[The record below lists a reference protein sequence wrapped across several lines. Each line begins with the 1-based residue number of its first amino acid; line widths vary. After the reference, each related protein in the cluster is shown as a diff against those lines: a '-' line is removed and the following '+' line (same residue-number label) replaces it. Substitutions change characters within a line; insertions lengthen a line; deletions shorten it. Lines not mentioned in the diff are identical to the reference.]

1 MLRLRS
7 GFGDGRTFLLIALA
21 ASLSLTLPGCD
32 YSDDE
37 FDHDP
42 PAGKGT
48 LYVVNRTP
56 NDCNVFIDGTERNGV
71 DADDKEWY
79 DLDPDVRR
87 VVVDQDRSY
96 RVFRGDVDVLEGQR
110 TILELSVDPNDLN
123 RFDAFIYFD

>member
-1 MLRLRS
+1 MRRWQTAL
-7 GFGDGRTFLLIALA
+7 GFGRIFLPAALA
-21 ASLSLTLPGCD
+21 ISLSLTLMGCD
-32 YSDDE
+32 NDDND

-56 NDCNVFIDGTERNGV
+56 NDCDVFIDGTERSGV

-87 VVVDQDRSY
+87 VVVDQDDSY
-96 RVFRGDVDVLEGQR
+96 RVFRGDVDILDGQR
-110 TILELSVDPNDLN
+110 TILELSVDPDDLN

>member
-1 MLRLRS
+1 MLRLRN
-7 GFGDGRTFLLIALA
+7 GFGAGQTFLLTALA
-21 ASLSLTLPGCD
+21 ASLSLTLLGCD
-32 YSDDE
+32 NNDDD

-56 NDCNVFIDGTERNGV
+56 NDCNVFIDGTEARGV
-71 DADDKEWY
+71 DGNDKEWY
-79 DLDPDVRR
+79 DLDPNTRR
-87 VVVDQDRSY
+87 VVVEQDKTY
-96 RVFRGDVDVLEGQR
+96 RVFRGDVDILDGKR

>member
-1 MLRLRS
+1 MLRRQNGS
-7 GFGDGRTFLLIALA
+7 CFGKAFLLTALA
-21 ASLSLTLPGCD
+21 VTLSLPLLGCD
-32 YSDDE
+32 ATDDD

-56 NDCNVFIDGTERNGV
+56 NDCNVYIDGLEQRGV
-71 DADDKEWY
+71 DDNANEWY

-87 VVVDQDRSY
+87 VVVDQDHTY
-96 RVFRGDVDVLEGQR
+96 RVFRGDVDILEGEK
-110 TILELSVDPNDLN
+110 TILELTVDSGDLN

>member
-1 MLRLRS
+1 MFRLRNVL
-7 GFGDGRTFLLIALA
+7 GARQTFLMTALA
-21 ASLSLTLPGCD
+21 ASLSLTLLGCD
-32 YSDDE
+32 YGDDD

-42 PAGKGT
+42 PAGKGA

-56 NDCNVFIDGTERNGV
+56 NDCHVFIDGTERSGV

-87 VVVDQDRSY
+87 VVVDQDHTH
-96 RVFRGDVDVLEGQR
+96 RVFRGDVDILEGKR

-123 RFDAFIYFD
+123 RFDAFIFFD

>member
-1 MLRLRS
+1 MLTLRNVLGS
-7 GFGDGRTFLLIALA
+7 GKAFLLTALA
-21 ASLSLTLPGCD
+21 ASLSLTLLGCD
-32 YSDDE
+32 YSDDD

-42 PAGKGT
+42 PAGQGT

-56 NDCNVFIDGTERNGV
+56 NDCNVFIDGSERSGV

-79 DLDPDVRR
+79 DLDPNIRR
-87 VVVDQDRSY
+87 VVVDQGKTY
-96 RVFRGDVDVLEGQR
+96 RVFRGDVDILEGQR

>member
-1 MLRLRS
+1 MLRLRNGLDS
-7 GFGDGRTFLLIALA
+7 GKAFLLTALV
-21 ASLSLTLPGCD
+21 ASLSLTLFGCD
-32 YSDDE
+32 YGDDD

-56 NDCNVFIDGTERNGV
+56 NDCDVFIDGTPHNGV
-71 DADDKEWY
+71 DGDDNEWY
-79 DLDPDVRR
+79 DLDPGVRR
-87 VVVDQDRSY
+87 VVVDQDNTY
-96 RVFRGDVDVLEGQR
+96 RTFRGDVDVLEGQR